1 MPKQQRSRAKLAVFT
16 AKATPNLRNDEAAKG
31 ETTMNVQAQA
41 LKAEQLRK
49 LHRGPRMLVLPN
61 AWDVISA
68 RIVEELGFPAIAT
81 TSAGIAATLGY
92 PDGQKIS
99 REEMLVVVAR
109 IAKAVHVP
117 VTADVEAGYGVTI
130 DEMTQTVKAV
140 VAAGAVGMN
149 LEDVI
154 AGDEGSQVDLALQVE
169 KIRAI
174 RRATESLGVPLV
186 LNARTDIYL
195 IPIGAVET
203 RFDRTVERLRAYREA
218 GADCLF
224 APGLKNPDTIAKLV
238 RAVNGPLNILLMPGM
253 PTLRELE
260 NMGVARASAGS
271 GVMRATLG
279 LTRRIAKEMLEAGTY
294 ASMLE
299 GTVPFA
305 EVNELLAREKS

>member
-1 MPKQQRSRAKLAVFT
+1 
-16 AKATPNLRNDEAAKG
+16 
-31 ETTMNVQAQA
+31 MNVQAQA

-92 PDGQKIS
+92 PDGQRIS
-99 REEMLVVVAR
+99 REEMLGVVAR

-130 DEMTQTVKAV
+130 DDMTQTVKAV

-149 LEDVI
+149 LEDVT
-154 AGDEGSQVDLALQVE
+154 ASDEDSQVDLALQVE

-186 LNARTDIYL
+186 LNARTDTYL
-195 IPIGAVET
+195 LPIGPVET

-224 APGLKNPDTIAKLV
+224 APGLKDPDTIAKLV

>member
-1 MPKQQRSRAKLAVFT
+1 
-16 AKATPNLRNDEAAKG
+16 
-31 ETTMNVQAQA
+31 
-41 LKAEQLRK
+41 
-49 LHRGPRMLVLPN
+49 
-61 AWDVISA
+61 
-68 RIVEELGFPAIAT
+68 
-81 TSAGIAATLGY
+81 
-92 PDGQKIS
+92 
-99 REEMLVVVAR
+99 
-109 IAKAVHVP
+109 
-117 VTADVEAGYGVTI
+117 
-130 DEMTQTVKAV
+130 VKAV
-140 VAAGAVGMN
+140 VAAVAVGMN
-149 LEDVI
+149 LEDVT
-154 AGDEGSQVDLALQVE
+154 ASDEDSQVDLALQVE

-186 LNARTDIYL
+186 LNARTDTYL
-195 IPIGAVET
+195 LPIGPVET

-224 APGLKNPDTIAKLV
+224 APGLKDPDTIAKLV
-238 RAVNGPLNILLMPGM
+238 RAVSGPLNILLMPGM

-299 GTVPFA
+299 GAVPFA

>member
-1 MPKQQRSRAKLAVFT
+1 
-16 AKATPNLRNDEAAKG
+16 
-31 ETTMNVQAQA
+31 MNVQAQA

-49 LHRGPRMLVLPN
+49 LHSGPKMLVLPN
-61 AWDVISA
+61 AWDVASA

-99 REEMLVVVAR
+99 RDEMLGVVAR
-109 IAKAVHVP
+109 IAKVVHLP
-117 VTADVEAGYGVTI
+117 VTADVEAGYGVTVE
-130 DEMTQTVKAV
+130 DMTHTVKAV
-140 VAAGAVGMN
+140 VAAGAVGIN
-149 LEDVI
+149 LEDVTSS
-154 AGDEGSQVDLALQVE
+154 DESSQVDLALQLE

-174 RRATESLGVPLV
+174 RKATESLGVPLV

-195 IPIGAVET
+195 IPIGPPVS

-224 APGLKNPDTIAKLV
+224 APGLRDAETIAKLV
-238 RAVNGPLNILLMPGM
+238 RALNGPLNILITTGT

-260 NMGVARASAGS
+260 KMGVARASAGS

-279 LTRRIAKEMLEAGTY
+279 LTRRIAKEMMEAGTY
-294 ASMLE
+294 TAMLD
-299 GTVPFA
+299 GAVPFA
-305 EVNELLAREKS
+305 EMSELLAREES

>member
-1 MPKQQRSRAKLAVFT
+1 
-16 AKATPNLRNDEAAKG
+16 
-31 ETTMNVQAQA
+31 MNVQAQA

-81 TSAGIAATLGY
+81 TSAGIAASLGY

-99 REEMLVVVAR
+99 REEMLGVVAR

-130 DEMTQTVKAV
+130 DDMTQTVKAV
-140 VAAGAVGMN
+140 VAAGAVGIN
-149 LEDVI
+149 LEDVT
-154 AGDEGSQVDLALQVE
+154 ASDEDSQVDLALQVE

-186 LNARTDIYL
+186 LNARTDTYL
-195 IPIGAVET
+195 LPIGPVET

-224 APGLKNPDTIAKLV
+224 APGLKDPDTIAKLV
-238 RAVNGPLNILLMPGM
+238 RAVSGPLNILLMPGM

>member
-1 MPKQQRSRAKLAVFT
+1 
-16 AKATPNLRNDEAAKG
+16 
-31 ETTMNVQAQA
+31 MNVQAQA

-68 RIVEELGFPAIAT
+68 RIVEESGFPAIAT

-99 REEMLVVVAR
+99 REEMLGVVAR

-117 VTADVEAGYGVTI
+117 VTADMEAGYGVTI
-130 DEMTQTVKAV
+130 DDMTQTVKAV

-149 LEDVI
+149 LEDVT
-154 AGDEGSQVDLALQVE
+154 ASDEDSQVDLALQVE

-195 IPIGAVET
+195 IPIGPVET
-203 RFDRTVERLRAYREA
+203 RFDRTVERLRAYREG

-224 APGLKNPDTIAKLV
+224 APGLKDPDTIAKLV
-238 RAVNGPLNILLMPGM
+238 RAVNAPLNILLMPGM

-279 LTRRIAKEMLEAGTY
+279 LTRRIAKEMLEAETY
-294 ASMLE
+294 TSMLE

-305 EVNELLAREKS
+305 EVNEMLAREKS

>member
-1 MPKQQRSRAKLAVFT
+1 M
-16 AKATPNLRNDEAAKG
+16 NL
-31 ETTMNVQAQA
+31 QAQA

-81 TSAGIAATLGY
+81 TSAGIAATFGY

-99 REEMLVVVAR
+99 REEMLGVVAR

-130 DEMTQTVKAV
+130 DDMTQTVKAV

-149 LEDVI
+149 LEDVT
-154 AGDEGSQVDLALQVE
+154 GSDEDSQVGLALQVE

-174 RRATESLGVPLV
+174 RKATESLGVPLV

-195 IPIGAVET
+195 IPIGAAET
-203 RFDRTVERLRAYREA
+203 RFDRTVERLRAYRDA

-224 APGLKNPDTIAKLV
+224 APGLKDTDTIAKLV
-238 RAVNGPLNILLMPGM
+238 RAVDGPLNILLMPGM

>member
-1 MPKQQRSRAKLAVFT
+1 
-16 AKATPNLRNDEAAKG
+16 
-31 ETTMNVQAQA
+31 MNVQAQA

-99 REEMLVVVAR
+99 REEMLGVVAR

-130 DEMTQTVKAV
+130 DDMTQTVKAV

-149 LEDVI
+149 LEDVT
-154 AGDEGSQVDLALQVE
+154 ASDEDSQVDLALQVE

-186 LNARTDIYL
+186 LNARTDTYL
-195 IPIGAVET
+195 LPIGPVET

-224 APGLKNPDTIAKLV
+224 APGLKDPDTIAKLV
-238 RAVNGPLNILLMPGM
+238 RAVSGPLNILLMPGM

>member
-1 MPKQQRSRAKLAVFT
+1 
-16 AKATPNLRNDEAAKG
+16 
-31 ETTMNVQAQA
+31 
-41 LKAEQLRK
+41 
-49 LHRGPRMLVLPN
+49 
-61 AWDVISA
+61 
-68 RIVEELGFPAIAT
+68 
-81 TSAGIAATLGY
+81 
-92 PDGQKIS
+92 
-99 REEMLVVVAR
+99 
-109 IAKAVHVP
+109 VP

-130 DEMTQTVKAV
+130 DDMTQTVKAV

-149 LEDVI
+149 LEDVT
-154 AGDEGSQVDLALQVE
+154 ASDEDSQVDLALQVE

-186 LNARTDIYL
+186 LNARTDTYL
-195 IPIGAVET
+195 LPIGPVET

-224 APGLKNPDTIAKLV
+224 APGLKDPDTIAKLV
-238 RAVNGPLNILLMPGM
+238 RAVSGPLNILLMPGM

-299 GTVPFA
+299 GAVPFA

>member
-1 MPKQQRSRAKLAVFT
+1 
-16 AKATPNLRNDEAAKG
+16 
-31 ETTMNVQAQA
+31 
-41 LKAEQLRK
+41 
-49 LHRGPRMLVLPN
+49 
-61 AWDVISA
+61 
-68 RIVEELGFPAIAT
+68 
-81 TSAGIAATLGY
+81 
-92 PDGQKIS
+92 
-99 REEMLVVVAR
+99 VAR

-130 DEMTQTVKAV
+130 DDMTQTVKAV
-140 VAAGAVGMN
+140 VAAGAVGIN
-149 LEDVI
+149 LEDVT
-154 AGDEGSQVDLALQVE
+154 ASDEDSQVDLALQVE

-186 LNARTDIYL
+186 LNARTDTYL
-195 IPIGAVET
+195 LPIGPVET

-224 APGLKNPDTIAKLV
+224 APGLKDPDTIAKLV
-238 RAVNGPLNILLMPGM
+238 RAVSGPLNILLMPGM

>member
-1 MPKQQRSRAKLAVFT
+1 
-16 AKATPNLRNDEAAKG
+16 
-31 ETTMNVQAQA
+31 MNVQAQA

-99 REEMLVVVAR
+99 REEMLDVVAR

-130 DEMTQTVKAV
+130 DDMTQTVKAV
-140 VAAGAVGMN
+140 VVAGAVGMN
-149 LEDVI
+149 LEDVT
-154 AGDEGSQVDLALQVE
+154 ASDEDSQVDLALQVE

-195 IPIGAVET
+195 IPIGPVET
-203 RFDRTVERLRAYREA
+203 RLDRTVERLRAYREA

-224 APGLKNPDTIAKLV
+224 APGLKDPDTIAKLV

-305 EVNELLAREKS
+305 EVNEMLAREKS

>member
-1 MPKQQRSRAKLAVFT
+1 
-16 AKATPNLRNDEAAKG
+16 
-31 ETTMNVQAQA
+31 MNVQAQA

-99 REEMLVVVAR
+99 REEMLDVVAR

-130 DEMTQTVKAV
+130 DDMTQTVKAV

-149 LEDVI
+149 LEDVT
-154 AGDEGSQVDLALQVE
+154 ASDEDSQVDLALQVE

-195 IPIGAVET
+195 IPIGPVET
-203 RFDRTVERLRAYREA
+203 RLDRTVERLRAYREA

-224 APGLKNPDTIAKLV
+224 APGLKDPDTIAKLV

-279 LTRRIAKEMLEAGTY
+279 LTRRVAKEMLEAGTY
-294 ASMLE
+294 TSMLE

-305 EVNELLAREKS
+305 EVNEMLAREKS